1 MLPHGLQNLTRKSN
15 LVYIFC
21 SRYYIMS
28 ATCEF
33 IFNNHDKKCS
43 AKPTKG
49 KNMCSTHL
57 RDTRYKQLRRSA
69 RDSGRVEPVAPIA
82 PIAEAV
88 ETQPEVDD
96 VLSIIE
102 DDEDEEVDL
111 YKLIEVIVERKIKE
125 HMADTPRPSARS
137 GNSSNFMS
145 TIIPLIITAAVP
157 ILLKRFDLPN
167 IIGHGLNI
175 KPNTEANVNQ
185 RRTDK
190 SEQDSTSTNSTETAP
205 EDAPTTQN
213 RVQDAI

>member
-1 MLPHGLQNLTRKSN
+1 
-15 LVYIFC
+15 
-21 SRYYIMS
+21 MS
-28 ATCEF
+28 STCEF

-57 RDTRYKQLRRSA
+57 RDTRYKQLRRAA
-69 RDSGRVEPVAPIA
+69 RDSGRA
-82 PIAEAV
+82 PIAEAS
-88 ETQPEVDD
+88 TPQPEVDD

-125 HMADTPRPSARS
+125 HMADTPRPSTRS

-167 IIGHGLNI
+167 IISHGLNI

-190 SEQDSTSTNSTETAP
+190 SQQDSTSTNSTEAAP
-205 EDAPTTQN
+205 EDAPATQN